1 MTERRVRSRAC
12 VVAGGVAVLAGLVP
26 LAAAG
31 SAGAAGV
38 PKPSASC
45 KVPVFSVSP
54 LKAKPGTK
62 VTVSGVNFSGCTAQG
77 STAKPTPVLTVK
89 IGVQTASKMGAV
101 LATTKTTAAGK
112 FSVTVTVPAL
122 TTGGIAKL
130 ALAAEATDPSTK
142 LSYAGVAVLAYDV
155 ATPTAT
161 GSAPVSAAPTSPPG
175 GGVPTA
181 VPAGNGGQAAA
192 AGAGTRDAQFALGG
206 AGALLAAAGAV
217 GVSRRRGQHQ

>member
-1 MTERRVRSRAC
+1 MKERRFRSRAC
-12 VVAGGVAVLAGLVP
+12 VVTGGVAVLAGLVP

-31 SAGAAGV
+31 SAAAGM

-54 LKAKPGTK
+54 LKAKPGTR
-62 VTVSGVNFSGCTAQG
+62 VTVSGVNFSGCAAQG
-77 STAKPTPVLTVK
+77 SIAKPTPVLTVK

-130 ALAAEATDPSTK
+130 ALAAAATDPSTK
-142 LSYAGVAVLAYDV
+142 LTYAGVAVLAYDI
-155 ATPTAT
+155 ATPPAT
-161 GSAPVSAAPTSPPG
+161 GSAPVAAATTSPPG

-181 VPAGNGGQAAA
+181 VPAGNGGQAATV
-192 AGAGTRDAQFALGG
+192 GSGHRDAQFALGG
-206 AGALLAAAGAV
+206 VGALLAAAGAA